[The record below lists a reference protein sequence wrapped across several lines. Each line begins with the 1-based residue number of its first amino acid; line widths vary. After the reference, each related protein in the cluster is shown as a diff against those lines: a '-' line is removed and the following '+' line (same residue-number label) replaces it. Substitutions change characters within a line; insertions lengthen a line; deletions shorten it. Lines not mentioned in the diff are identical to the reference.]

1 MADKLGPEEVGAP
14 ENVDTAPPLPA
25 AEGLRPRRFCRAAL
39 LDALTDEQRNQLQ
52 EETYLFLKRR
62 FRELAEQFNDI
73 SKTNFNPFLLLIT
86 APVYNIYSPYEVAER
101 LQLGKAFHGDDTA
114 FGRMAEERYLRI
126 FGATTPGEK
135 SSDNQTV
142 RNRWSPIDLE
152 LNIDGQRN
160 LMSIKAGPWTMNQ
173 AHAAEMIRHFKELHE
188 ETGAK
193 ILIGVTYGR
202 YKNLNNKPALVD
214 RALGSPDWFDFFV
227 GKDFWEYATGIN
239 DFHKHMFAAIRL
251 AQKRFADEHADQTF
265 NERLIGNR
273 LQIAAS
279 LRKSFSVRDDEDF
292 WGTLFNA
299 MFESKVGLPGQ
310 PDEVPPLPPVAEEP

>member
-1 MADKLGPEEVGAP
+1 MAKDPTAVGQLEALGGDA
-14 ENVDTAPPLPA
+14 PLPV
-25 AEGLRPRRFCRAAL
+25 AEALRPRRFNRPTL
-39 LDALTDEQRNQLQ
+39 LDALPEDCRDRLQ

-114 FGRMAEERYLRI
+114 FGRMAEEKYLSI
-126 FGATTPGEK
+126 FGAKTPAEK
-135 SSDNQTV
+135 SSQDADT
-142 RNRWSPIDLE
+142 RRRWSPIDLE
-152 LNIDGQRN
+152 LTIDGQRN

-173 AHAAEMIRHFKELHE
+173 SHAAEMIHQFQQLHE
-188 ETGAK
+188 ETGAR
-193 ILIGVTYGR
+193 ILIGITYGR

-214 RALGSPDWFDFFV
+214 RELGSPDWFDFFV
-227 GKDFWEYATGIN
+227 GKDFWEYASGVR
-239 DFHKHMFAAIRL
+239 DVHRDMFAAIRI
-251 AQKRFADEHADQTF
+251 AQKRFADEHADRTF
-265 NERLIGNR
+265 SERLIENR
-273 LQIAAS
+273 LLIASS

-299 MFESKVGLPGQ
+299 MFESKAGLPGQ
-310 PDEVPPLPPVAEEP
+310 PDEVPPLPPVAEGP